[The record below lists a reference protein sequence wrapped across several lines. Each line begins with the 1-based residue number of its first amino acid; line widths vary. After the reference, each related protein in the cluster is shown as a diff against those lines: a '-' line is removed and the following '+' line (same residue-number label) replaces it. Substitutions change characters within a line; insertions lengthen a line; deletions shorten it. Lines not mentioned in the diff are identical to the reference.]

1 MIKIIQKIL
10 ILFLIIPCLFVVSCK
25 DDDKDEIENQE
36 PEINDGSGEGDNNS
50 GNEEVPF
57 TPSIIIDEQTLQP
70 RYYYLNFDLTS
81 IKIIDNYELNK
92 TNTISLDESM
102 ISPSDYEKL
111 TTIGSHKITVT
122 YNGKM
127 CEVIINLVDKVH
139 VTFTANGKII
149 YSQNILCGSDVH
161 DVPEVPERD
170 GYIGKWNT
178 TNFSAITSD
187 LHVEAIYINNKA
199 NTVEEVVAYL
209 DSILTGIE
217 VTNNLVLDEYIG
229 NCTIDWSADSEYLT
243 EEGIY
248 KRPYDETVVNLYA
261 HITDGT
267 THVDTTYTYTLEGYR
282 SLDGNLASGY
292 VFRSY
297 GTLNDEF
304 YETMDII
311 YCAFIEVDVNGD
323 VVGKDATGDSIK
335 LRNDAVK
342 DKIKTFIIPKARKE
356 GSYVVASLGGGGNAV
371 TKTYRIVAAS
381 DELRKKYAQ
390 KVVEVINECGL
401 DGVDLD
407 WETPRSSEAKNFTLL
422 MKEIYT
428 AVKANNPN
436 HIVTAAIGGGSQCSL
451 YDLRNSGQYL
461 DFINVMSYS
470 MASSSGYYQSNLY
483 SRSGYHNPTA
493 RVGRSVSSIHE
504 SVANFNA
511 YGVPNSKLII
521 GAAFYGKVQMYTG
534 SYWTSSGS
542 VDYSVIKTKLQS
554 GVYDYYYDEVAKVPY
569 LLSKDGKEFVSYDD
583 EKSIID
589 KCTYIKENKLAG
601 LMFWES
607 GCDITGD
614 LVHAM
619 NIGLKQ

>member
-1 MIKIIQKIL
+1 MIKITQKIL
-10 ILFLIIPCLFVVSCK
+10 ILLLLVPMLFVVSCK
-25 DDDKDEIENQE
+25 DNDDNDDIENKD
-36 PEINDGSGEGDNNS
+36 PEINNGEEDPEE
-50 GNEEVPF
+50 NENPF
-57 TPSIIIDEQTLQP
+57 IPTLSIDESTLKP
-70 RYYYLNFDLTS
+70 RYYYLEFDLSS
-81 IKIIDNYELNK
+81 ITVIDNYEKDKINK
-92 TNTISLDESM
+92 VSLDETM
-102 ISPSDYEKL
+102 ISPVDLEKL
-111 TTIGSHKITVT
+111 TTIGSHQILIS
-122 YNGKM
+122 YNGKT
-127 CEVIINLVDKVH
+127 CQLVINLVDTVH
-139 VTFTANGKII
+139 VTFTANGKLI
-149 YSQNILCGSDVH
+149 YSQRILSGSDVN
-161 DVPEVPERD
+161 DVPEVPDKE
-170 GYIGKWNT
+170 GYVGKWNVS
-178 TNFSAITSD
+178 NFTSITSD
-187 LHVEAIYINNKA
+187 LHVEAVYINNKA

-209 DSILTGIE
+209 DSILNGIE
-217 VTNNLVLDEYIG
+217 VNKNLVLDEYIG
-229 NCTIDWSADSEYLT
+229 KCTIDWSADSEYLT
-243 EEGIY
+243 EDGIY

-261 HITDGT
+261 HISDGT

-282 SLDGNLASGY
+282 PLNGNLASGY

-311 YCAFIEVDVNGD
+311 YCAFIEVDVDGD

-371 TKTYRIVAAS
+371 TATYRIVAAS
-381 DELRKKYAQ
+381 DQLRKKYAQ

-436 HIVTAAIGGGSQCSL
+436 HIVTAAIGGGSQCSR
-451 YDLRNSGQYL
+451 YDLKNSGQYL
-461 DFINVMSYS
+461 DFINIMSYS
-470 MASSSGYYQSNLY
+470 MYSSGGYYQSNLY
-483 SRSGYHNPTA
+483 NRSGYHNQTA
-493 RVGRSVSSIHE
+493 KVGRSGSSIHDTI
-504 SVANFNA
+504 SNFN
-511 YGVPNSKLII
+511 YYNIPNSKLII
-521 GAAFYGKVQMYTG
+521 GAAFYGKVQQYTG

-542 VDYSVIKTKLQS
+542 MDYSVIKNRLNS
-554 GVYDYYYDEVAKVPY
+554 GYYEYYYDEVAKVPY
-569 LLSKDGKEFVSYDD
+569 LLSVDGKEFVSYDD
-583 EKSIID
+583 ARSIID
-589 KCTYIKENKLAG
+589 KCTYIKENQLAG

-607 GCDITGD
+607 GCDMSGD